1 MRARQAALQQG
12 EPMNLVMLKDGKLD
26 LAWTWFPYWLVVSP
40 AMTCE
45 VKQVLQDAILLNG
58 VPAQQ
63 ESLDA
68 LDELVIRLVTRRFAF
83 PGLGDYL
90 RAMKKIEQPQV

>member
-1 MRARQAALQQG
+1 
-12 EPMNLVMLKDGKLD
+12 MNLVQLTEGKLD

-40 AMTCE
+40 AMTRE
-45 VKQVLQDAILLNG
+45 VKQTLQDAILLNG
-58 VPAQQ
+58 VPARQ

-68 LDELVIRLVTRRFAF
+68 LDELLIRIVTKRFRI

-90 RAMKKIEQPQV
+90 RAMKRIEQPKD